1 MWITSEVELPQ
12 AVLDA
17 QAAGKLVFFV
27 GAGASV
33 ARPSS
38 LPLFRKLAEQLADL
52 ARVPFDSSVAIDFF
66 LGSLPANFDIHSHAR
81 DLLQLPGSTFNSTHS
96 ALASIASSIPP
107 LRIVTTNFDNHL
119 SAAAEADGI
128 AIADTWIGPAL
139 PIGDHFEGIVHL
151 HGSLNRAAQELVLT
165 DEDFGRAYLTY
176 AWATRFLIPMF
187 QEFTVVFVG
196 YSHDDP
202 IMRYLALGL
211 PSRTPR
217 FVFTQKLPSDD
228 PKWGRLG
235 IEPITYPVVG
245 GDHAALPAALTA
257 WAVRSRM
264 GQIEHAAQVRSIV
277 GAGPRMTPVDRD
289 YLLARLDVEE
299 GAREFAS
306 ATTSIGPELQVA
318 WLNWL
323 EDYEPFNALFH
334 AEAPSPAAN
343 VLANWFCRT
352 FLVSPELNGAALQTV
367 QRLGMAFGDGLFD
380 QLCWSTEEL
389 GKSDVDASRR
399 WRAILA
405 TSVTGQSAPPRTEL
419 LLPYF
424 AADTVEHTA
433 ILRAALKPQLIL
445 KRRWYRD
452 DADDPTAVPHAEIAW
467 MIDEHHLAVHLD
479 KLIDSTRAGDPGVMS
494 MLVDALLAAYDLDE
508 AFHSGRADWDGLSFG
523 RSAIEPHEQDS
534 FRTPLDAI
542 IDSLRTV
549 GERAAK
555 LEPDLATRWWA
566 LGRALFR
573 RLAVH
578 LISRDSEL
586 SADSKIQWLLDHDTL
601 YAHHLKHEV
610 YQVLAVATSGA
621 TKLSRARLLDAVMAG
636 PDYPEE
642 LEDRDAHIAY
652 AKYNL
657 LVWLTSAMPAW
668 KRAQK
673 ARRSIL
679 RHYPHFGPR
688 DHPDFDMWSSIGD
701 VETSPPMEP
710 TEFIASWQENPEGAL
725 ATFLDRDY
733 SERSWD
739 GPTWHDAL
747 GLIGR
752 VSQTDPEVGD
762 ALWTLM
768 EQKVDLD
775 ASKAAD
781 MRIAIVEGWAR
792 ADLHAVD
799 QAVDRL
805 TTMIEQPGASRAVS
819 RFLLEQARRKIE
831 DPESSST
838 WQMRDVA
845 TSLWT
850 AQSAAFS
857 HAESTD
863 PVSTAPLYLNSW
875 PGDLAQYWTTEIDNR
890 WRNHRDDWDGLDGGE
905 RAAIKELLNG
915 SDDAR
920 DATLPALSSEV
931 FFLFAADPDF
941 TAQHIIPLFQQA
953 ATARL
958 AWHPYLF
965 HARYNDRLLAAGM
978 LQATISQWER
988 LDEIHDNA
996 LLFRFYGLVASIVS
1010 FAAIT
1015 VDDRQTLLDQ
1025 SVLVDDGARASDFAD
1040 AVSRFLREDTIN
1052 GSEIW
1057 VEWLGPH
1064 LSNRVNG
1071 IPRVARSEE
1080 LQSWADAVPYLG
1092 QHIPNAVVLLA
1103 GHGIGLGRRFIA
1115 PRFPDGALTSYG
1127 ALLVEHY
1134 AERVR
1139 NSSPDDDHSMTYRVR
1154 QLLDSLI
1161 GTLGGAT
1168 TEPLTLAARQRGFI
1182 QAD

>member
-1 MWITSEVELPQ
+1 MT
-12 AVLDA
+12 
-17 QAAGKLVFFV
+17 
-27 GAGASV
+27 
-33 ARPSS
+33 PSS
-38 LPLFRKLAEQLADL
+38 FPRSGVSNKLRA
-52 ARVPFDSSVAIDFF
+52 
-66 LGSLPANFDIHSHAR
+66 
-81 DLLQLPGSTFNSTHS
+81 LQ
-96 ALASIASSIPP
+96 
-107 LRIVTTNFDNHL
+107 
-119 SAAAEADGI
+119 ADGI

-217 FVFTQKLPSDD
+217 FVFTQKLPVND

-235 IEPITYPVVG
+235 IEPINYPVVG
-245 GDHAALPAALTA
+245 GDHAALPTALTA

-264 GQIEHAAQVRSIV
+264 GQVEHAAQIRSIV

-289 YLLARLDVEE
+289 YLLARLDIEE
-299 GAREFAS
+299 GTREFAS
-306 ATTSIGPELQVA
+306 ATTSIGRELQVA

-323 EDYEPFNALFH
+323 EDHEPFKAVFR

-343 VLANWFCRT
+343 VLASWFCRT
-352 FLVSPELNGAALQTV
+352 FVVSPELNGAALQTV

-389 GKSDVDASRR
+389 GKSDVDAARR
-399 WRAILA
+399 WRAVLA
-405 TSVTGQSAPPRTEL
+405 TSVAGQSTPPRTEL

-424 AADTVEHTA
+424 AADTVEDNA

-452 DADDPTAVPHAEIAW
+452 DADDLTAVPHAEVYW
-467 MIDEHHLAVHLD
+467 KIDEHHLTVHLN
-479 KLIDSTRAGDPGVMS
+479 KLIDSTLAGDPVVMS

-534 FRTPLDAI
+534 LRTPLDAI
-542 IDSLRTV
+542 IDSLRAI
-549 GERAAK
+549 GERALE
-555 LEPDLATRWWA
+555 LEPNLATRWWA
-566 LGRALFR
+566 LGRPLFR
-573 RLAVH
+573 RLAIH
-578 LISRDSEL
+578 LIARDTEL
-586 SADSKIQWLLDHDTL
+586 SADNKIQWLLDHDAL
-601 YAHHLKHEV
+601 YAPHLKHEV
-610 YQVLAVATSGA
+610 YQVLAVATSDA
-621 TKLSRARLLDAVMAG
+621 TKPSRARLLEMVMAG
-636 PDYPEE
+636 PEYPED

-657 LVWLTSAMPAW
+657 LVWLTLAMPAW
-668 KRAQK
+668 KPAQK

-679 RHYPHFGPR
+679 RKHPHFGPR
-688 DHPDFDMWSSIGD
+688 DHPDFDTWSSIGD

-710 TEFIASWQENPEGAL
+710 AEFIASWRQNPEGAL
-725 ATFLDRDY
+725 AAFLDRDY
-733 SERSWD
+733 SERRWD

-747 GLIGR
+747 GLVGGI
-752 VSQTDPEVGD
+752 SQTDPGVGD

-768 EQKVDLD
+768 EQTVDLD
-775 ASKAAD
+775 ASKATD

-792 ADLHAVD
+792 ADLPAVD
-799 QAVDRL
+799 QVVDRL
-805 TTMIEQPGASRAVS
+805 STLIEQPRASRAVS
-819 RFLLEQARRKIE
+819 RFLLDQARRKIE

-845 TSLWT
+845 MSLWS
-850 AQSAAFS
+850 AQSATFS

-863 PVSTAPLYLNSW
+863 PVSMAPLYLNSW
-875 PGDLAQYWTTEIDNR
+875 PGDLAQYWTAEIDNR
-890 WRNHRDDWDGLDGGE
+890 WRNHRDDWAGLDGGE
-905 RAAIKELLNG
+905 RAAIEEMLNG
-915 SDDAR
+915 SHDTR

-941 TAQHIIPLFQQA
+941 TTQHIIPLFQRP

-978 LQATISQWER
+978 LQATIGQWER

-1015 VDDRQTLLDQ
+1015 ADDRRTLLDQ
-1025 SVLVDDGARASDFAD
+1025 SVLVDDGRRASDFAD

-1057 VEWLGPH
+1057 VEWLGSH

-1071 IPRVARSEE
+1071 VPRVARSEE
-1080 LQSWADAVPYLG
+1080 LQSWADVVPHLG
-1092 QHIPNAVVLLA
+1092 QHIPDAVELLA
-1103 GHGIGLGRRFIA
+1103 GHGIGLGRRFTV
-1115 PRFPDGALTSYG
+1115 PRFPDGAVTSYG

-1139 NSSPDDDHSMTYRVR
+1139 NSSPDDDYSMTYRVG
-1154 QLLDSLI
+1154 QLVESLI
-1161 GTLGGAT
+1161 GSLGGAT
-1168 TEPLTLAARQRGFI
+1168 TEPLALAARQRGFL
-1182 QAD
+1182 QPD